1 MLERPILVR
10 ELVPIYERGVHVSSP
25 SWTRHEDG
33 DVLRGTLV
41 PFRVTTRLRL
51 QLRYPCR
58 HARAGSFASLPHDSF
73 AKRTRVLRQAR
84 KPREIYLRY
93 CFPLM
98 SRRNVHRVKLSA
110 TGRPSPIVVLRF
122 VPHCRV
128 ASRNFVTGGLTKDVT
143 RHFVDQSLDG
153 LAPPHPHTL
162 LKRIELAQTVPAR
175 VSR

>member
-1 MLERPILVR
+1 MP
-10 ELVPIYERGVHVSSP
+10 
-25 SWTRHEDG
+25 
-33 DVLRGTLV
+33 RGTLV

-58 HARAGSFASLPHDSF
+58 HARAGKLCVTASRQFCQTDQGTSAGEEAARDLP
-73 AKRTRVLRQAR
+73 KVLLPADVSPQRASCQA
-84 KPREIYLRY
+84 I
-93 CFPLM
+93 
-98 SRRNVHRVKLSA
+98 RNWPA
-110 TGRPSPIVVLRF
+110 SPIVVLRF